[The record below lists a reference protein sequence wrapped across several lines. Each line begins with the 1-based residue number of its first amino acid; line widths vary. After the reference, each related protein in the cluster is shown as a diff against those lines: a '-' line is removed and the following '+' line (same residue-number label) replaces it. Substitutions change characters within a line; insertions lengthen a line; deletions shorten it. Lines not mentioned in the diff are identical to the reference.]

1 MTQNNN
7 SAVATSVTSK
17 NMLYLWPGVMIGG
30 YTSGCAF
37 AIASSRE
44 DAIDQLTTS
53 LRHHL
58 GGYGGTIKMDTG
70 TWQSQIEL
78 EGDTPEQQSQSTVAV
93 FRSELENCTCIV
105 RPLSK
110 PTAFF
115 QGGGD

>member
-1 MTQNNN
+1 MSTLQQQNNA
-7 SAVATSVTSK
+7 STTSK
-17 NMLYLWPGVMIGG
+17 NMLYLWPGVMSGG

-44 DAIDQLTTS
+44 DAIDQLVLS
-53 LRHHL
+53 LSAHL
-58 GGYGGTIKMDTG
+58 FGHGTIKMYTG

-78 EGDTPEQQSQSTVAV
+78 SDVTNEARRIHSTVAV
-93 FRSELENCTCIV
+93 FHSELENGTCIV